1 MKEIISP
8 KQKAEELVNQYRMI
22 LMDEDTECGNE
33 LLCTSIAIKCA
44 LLAVDE
50 ILELT
55 KKPTYNPF
63 DWNEVTGVH
72 YDKYWLEV
80 KHEIKNL

>member
-22 LMDEDTECGNE
+22 LMDEDTDCGNE

-44 LLAVDE
+44 LLTANLIWDA
-50 ILELT
+50 LEAERVCEQL
-55 KKPTYNPF
+55 
-63 DWNEVTGVH
+63 DCWNEA
-72 YDKYWLEV
+72 KQ
-80 KHEIKNL
+80 EIKNL